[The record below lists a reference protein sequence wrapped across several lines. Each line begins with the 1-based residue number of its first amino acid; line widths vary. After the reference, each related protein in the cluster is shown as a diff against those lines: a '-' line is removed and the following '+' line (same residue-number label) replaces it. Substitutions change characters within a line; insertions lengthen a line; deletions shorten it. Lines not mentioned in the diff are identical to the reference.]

1 MNWNIIHQPA
11 FQKLVQALC
20 LTLVHS
26 LWQGLLVAMMAA
38 AVLLS
43 TRRSKPAWRYKLLAL
58 VMSLFVLG
66 SVTTFGLILNST
78 ETSAGSLNAYPMPWG
93 EQSVFSDN
101 ADVVTIAMADMVT
114 GSDWISHAID
124 FFSVHAQ
131 LIVTIWFIVFAL
143 KSLQAASGLY
153 YLKRVTRS
161 VSVPEMRWI
170 VRFCEL
176 AERMRVHQNVELLES
191 VQVAVPMVIG
201 FLKPVVLVPL
211 GMLANLPAGQ
221 VEAILLHELAH
232 IRRRDYLVNLVQ
244 IFCENIFFFNPA
256 ILWISRLIREEREHC
271 CDDLAIGVTQNKTS
285 FIHALVSFQEYNQS
299 RSAFEMAFSKKRN
312 HLLDRIKRIVN
323 NNNKPLEAMEK
334 LFVTV
339 SLAAAIALSAATTP
353 EKSAVPGKVP
363 VEQRRVPLPEMTEQR
378 RIVRAKPDTL
388 PKRKGVVE
396 KTQIHAANVR
406 TAHEGIST
414 YHVTRNNKEYEIV
427 QRNGK
432 TVSLWVDDREIPESE
447 YGKYQPEIDKLMEEI
462 KIQHERAEKD
472 REKAEEMRK
481 EADIQRRHAD
491 KQREEADQQR
501 RIAEKQRDE
510 AGLQRILAQ
519 KQRDE
524 ADQVRLLAEK
534 QREAADDMRKQ
545 ADLMRLIAEKQRLAA
560 GEQRAE
566 AEVQRK
572 KADEMRKEAEKDR
585 EVYMKLQEEL
595 IGELT
600 TAGLVK
606 DTESLSYKLGQDEL
620 IVNGVKQP
628 ADFHQKLKAK
638 YLKDLGDKKPEL
650 FYNFKGKTGYSTSG
664 MHYNR

>member
-26 LWQGLLVAMMAA
+26 LWQGLLAA
-38 AVLLS
+38 IIAGAVLLS
-43 TRRSKPAWRYKLLAL
+43 TRKSKPALRYKLLAL
-58 VMSLFVLG
+58 VMSLFVIG
-66 SVTTFGLILNST
+66 SVSTFGLILNG
-78 ETSAGSLNAYPMPWG
+78 AGAGPQNTYPMPWG
-93 EQSVFSDN
+93 EQSVFSDE
-101 ADVVTIAMADMVT
+101 ADVVTIAMAEITT
-114 GSDWISHAID
+114 GSHWIRHAVD
-124 FFSVHAQ
+124 FFSLHAQ

-153 YLKRVTRS
+153 YLKKVTRS

-176 AERMRVHQNVELLES
+176 AGRMRVRQEVELLES
-191 VQVAVPMVIG
+191 IQVAVPMVIG
-201 FLKPVVLVPL
+201 FLKPVVLVPM

-256 ILWISRLIREEREHC
+256 ILWISGLIREEREHC

-299 RSAFEMAFSKKRN
+299 GSVFEMAFSKKRN

-339 SLAAAIALSAATTP
+339 SLAAAIVLSAATTP
-353 EKSAVPGKVP
+353 EKPAVTAKVP
-363 VEQRRVPLPEMTEQR
+363 DQQRRAPLAEVTQQPQ
-378 RIVRAKPDTL
+378 IVHAKPDTL
-388 PKRKGVVE
+388 PRKKGVVE
-396 KTQIHAANVR
+396 KTQIHSANVR
-406 TAHEGIST
+406 TAREGIST
-414 YHVTRNNKEYEIV
+414 YHVTRNNREYEIV

-432 TVSLWVDDREIPESE
+432 TVSLWVDNREIPESE

-462 KIQHERAEKD
+462 RIQHERAEKD

-501 RIAEKQRDE
+501 QVAEKQREE
-510 AGLQRILAQ
+510 ANHQRVLAQ
-519 KQRDE
+519 KQRDD
-524 ADQVRLLAEK
+524 ADQTRVLAEK

-545 ADLMRLIAEKQRLAA
+545 ADQMRLVAEKQRLLA
-560 GEQRAE
+560 GEQRE
-566 AEVQRK
+566 LAEVQRK
-572 KADEMRKEAEKDR
+572 KAEEMRKVAEKDR
-585 EVYMKLQEEL
+585 EVYMKLQEGL

-600 TAGLVK
+600 DAGLVK

-628 ADFHQKLKAK
+628 SDFHQKLKAK
-638 YLKDLGDKKPEL
+638 YLKDLGGKKPEM
-650 FYNFKGKTGYSTSG
+650 FYNFKGRTGYSISG
-664 MHYNR
+664 MSYDR